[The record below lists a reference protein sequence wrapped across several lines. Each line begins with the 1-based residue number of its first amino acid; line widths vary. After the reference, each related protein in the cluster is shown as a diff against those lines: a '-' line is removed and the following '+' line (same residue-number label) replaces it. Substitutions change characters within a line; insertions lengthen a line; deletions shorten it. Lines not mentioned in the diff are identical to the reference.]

1 MLLEYIAHKADDG
14 REQSVKNHLEDV
26 AKLAEKYAAGFL
38 GSAAYTGGLTHDIG
52 KYTLAFQKRINGSGI
67 RTEHAVQGA
76 VECGKLFGGNIL
88 IALLQYCIVGHH
100 SGLPDGGA
108 SADGPDS
115 PTLQGRLSRA
125 KKLESG
131 EAYKNEITISAPD
144 DSQIIACMNEIMHS
158 SLSDKEKNREY
169 MELYA
174 FMTRYVF
181 SCLTDA
187 DFIDTETFCDMQAE
201 RGMTGDFEE
210 ALRRLDAHMSG
221 FKADTKVRI
230 ARRELQHQAYELA
243 QNGSSVELLNM
254 PTGSGKTLCSLK
266 IALEKAVK
274 DGKKRIIYVIPYT
287 SIIEQTAEEF
297 EKILGDSVE
306 ILQHHSNFSFDV
318 DKDNKNDKYDENDLT
333 VLKMKHTAEN
343 WDAKLII
350 TTSVQFF
357 QSLYHYKG
365 SRLRKLHNLA
375 DSVIIF
381 DEIHLLPIKYLQPC
395 IRAVGYI
402 TKYLRSTAIFLSA
415 TMPDYTGLFGRYL
428 GNDFTQLITDKTHF
442 ADFKKCQY
450 IDLGK
455 TSFENVVMKA
465 SESMS
470 SLIIVNTRAE
480 AQQVYKM
487 LSGVKYHLSTYMIPE
502 HRSAVIKKIRQHLK
516 DIADNVTDEKLT
528 VVSTSLV
535 EAGVDFDFQ
544 TVFRELAGLDSI
556 LQAGGRC
563 NREGSRSDGCVYIFD
578 ADDTPHKND
587 GDFGTRRNITKK
599 LLEKFSDITAPECI
613 ETYFSRLFED
623 YDELIQKN
631 SIYECSTGKSLMSI
645 PFRKYA
651 ESFQLINDDD
661 SIAVVVEYDEN
672 ASKLIARLRA
682 GDMKVKRKLQRY
694 SVPVPKKYINELM
707 KSGLIS
713 ECNGVCLLTNKSY
726 YTDEMGLDINT
737 DLDAQNIV

>member
-1 MLLEYIAHKADDG
+1 
-14 REQSVKNHLEDV
+14 
-26 AKLAEKYAAGFL
+26 
-38 GSAAYTGGLTHDIG
+38 
-52 KYTLAFQKRINGSGI
+52 
-67 RTEHAVQGA
+67 
-76 VECGKLFGGNIL
+76 
-88 IALLQYCIVGHH
+88 
-100 SGLPDGGA
+100 
-108 SADGPDS
+108 
-115 PTLQGRLSRA
+115 
-125 KKLESG
+125 
-131 EAYKNEITISAPD
+131 
-144 DSQIIACMNEIMHS
+144 
-158 SLSDKEKNREY
+158 
-169 MELYA
+169 
-174 FMTRYVF
+174 
-181 SCLTDA
+181 
-187 DFIDTETFCDMQAE
+187 
-201 RGMTGDFEE
+201 
-210 ALRRLDAHMSG
+210 
-221 FKADTKVRI
+221 
-230 ARRELQHQAYELA
+230 
-243 QNGSSVELLNM
+243 
-254 PTGSGKTLCSLK
+254 
-266 IALEKAVK
+266 
-274 DGKKRIIYVIPYT
+274 
-287 SIIEQTAEEF
+287 
-297 EKILGDSVE
+297 
-306 ILQHHSNFSFDV
+306 
-318 DKDNKNDKYDENDLT
+318 
-333 VLKMKHTAEN
+333 MKHTAEN

-587 GDFGTRRNITKK
+587 GDFDTRRNITKK

-613 ETYFSRLFED
+613 ETYFSGLFED
-623 YDELIQKN
+623 HDELIQKN
-631 SIYECSTGKSLMSI
+631 SIYECSTGKNLMSI
-645 PFRKYA
+645 PFREYA

-672 ASKLIARLRA
+672 ASELIGKLRA

-694 SVPVPKKYINELM
+694 SVPVKKFYFNELM

-713 ECNGVCLLTNKSY
+713 ECNGVCLLANKNY

-737 DLDAQNIV
+737 NLDEKYNIGRQ

>member
-1 MLLEYIAHKADDG
+1 
-14 REQSVKNHLEDV
+14 
-26 AKLAEKYAAGFL
+26 
-38 GSAAYTGGLTHDIG
+38 
-52 KYTLAFQKRINGSGI
+52 
-67 RTEHAVQGA
+67 
-76 VECGKLFGGNIL
+76 
-88 IALLQYCIVGHH
+88 
-100 SGLPDGGA
+100 
-108 SADGPDS
+108 
-115 PTLQGRLSRA
+115 
-125 KKLESG
+125 
-131 EAYKNEITISAPD
+131 
-144 DSQIIACMNEIMHS
+144 
-158 SLSDKEKNREY
+158 
-169 MELYA
+169 
-174 FMTRYVF
+174 
-181 SCLTDA
+181 
-187 DFIDTETFCDMQAE
+187 
-201 RGMTGDFEE
+201 
-210 ALRRLDAHMSG
+210 
-221 FKADTKVRI
+221 
-230 ARRELQHQAYELA
+230 
-243 QNGSSVELLNM
+243 
-254 PTGSGKTLCSLK
+254 
-266 IALEKAVK
+266 
-274 DGKKRIIYVIPYT
+274 
-287 SIIEQTAEEF
+287 
-297 EKILGDSVE
+297 
-306 ILQHHSNFSFDV
+306 
-318 DKDNKNDKYDENDLT
+318 
-333 VLKMKHTAEN
+333 
-343 WDAKLII
+343 
-350 TTSVQFF
+350 
-357 QSLYHYKG
+357 
-365 SRLRKLHNLA
+365 
-375 DSVIIF
+375 
-381 DEIHLLPIKYLQPC
+381 
-395 IRAVGYI
+395 
-402 TKYLRSTAIFLSA
+402 
-415 TMPDYTGLFGRYL
+415 MPDYTGLFGRYL

-556 LQAGGRC
+556 LQAGGRY

-587 GDFGTRRNITKK
+587 GDFDTRRNITKK
-599 LLEKFSDITAPECI
+599 LLEKFNDITAPECI

-631 SIYECSTGKSLMSI
+631 SIYKCSTGKNLMSI
-645 PFRKYA
+645 PFREYA

-672 ASKLIARLRA
+672 ASELIARLRA

-694 SVPVPKKYINELM
+694 SVPVKKFYFNELM

-713 ECNGVCLLTNKSY
+713 ECNGVCLLANKKY